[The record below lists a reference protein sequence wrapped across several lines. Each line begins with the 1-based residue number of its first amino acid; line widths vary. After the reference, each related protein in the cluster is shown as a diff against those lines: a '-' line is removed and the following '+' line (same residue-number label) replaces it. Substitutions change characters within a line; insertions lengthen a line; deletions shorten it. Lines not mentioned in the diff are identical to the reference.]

1 MKFLGLIA
9 LSAIVGCHQM
19 PVTQAGRVGFLSK
32 PKTTSTSLKATC
44 ERKGNELHV
53 TLPQDQVV
61 DNRSA
66 ATNDAFVANGLVGG
80 GMMNPMAMH
89 GDYGARYQVVPGR
102 TSRALT
108 MGWTALPIP
117 FPSMR
122 KVQIAPTV
130 AMTEGPSSRFMQPN
144 MFGGQQMGMYG
155 VAPYGM
161 TGFSGMPMAGGG
173 VMPVGYAQGGMD
185 MQSMQTAQLQQMLL
199 QLQQQQQQSS
209 GQRPPDAASADETAK
224 VKQRAAE
231 LEKKVNQLLDI
242 LEKRD
247 GADGA
252 ASMDSAPGPGLD
264 NPASDSQTAL
274 NIEQMG
280 GRNSRSGYR
289 TASDVE
295 LWPHSPQNPRQLR

>member
-9 LSAIVGCHQM
+9 LTAIVGCHQM
-19 PVTQAGRVGFLSK
+19 PVMQTGRVGFLSK

-53 TLPQDQVV
+53 TVPQDQVD
-61 DNRSA
+61 DNRA
-66 ATNDAFVANGLVGG
+66 AVTNDAFVATGLVGS
-80 GMMNPMAMH
+80 GMLNPMAMQ

-122 KVQIAPTV
+122 RVQIAPTV

-185 MQSMQTAQLQQMLL
+185 MQGMQTAQLQQMLQ
-199 QLQQQQQQSS
+199 QLQQQQQQA
-209 GQRPPDAASADETAK
+209 GQRRPDTTDADETAK

-252 ASMDSAPGPGLD
+252 ASMDSVPERGLD
-264 NPASDSQTAL
+264 NPISESQTAL